1 MSIAGHLQHG
11 LCPVC
16 GKHRYR
22 SRRGAKAAAR
32 LLYPS
37 SRMYVYRCGGWL
49 HLSSAVVRPSL
60 AARRAAEARALM
72 RRAAA

>member
-1 MSIAGHLQHG
+1 MNIAAHLQHG
-11 LCPVC
+11 RCPHC
-16 GKHRYR
+16 GKQCYR
-22 SRRGAKAAAR
+22 SRRGAKGAAR

-49 HLSSAVVRPSL
+49 HLSSAVVRPSQ
-60 AARRAAEARALM
+60 AARMAAAARAQN